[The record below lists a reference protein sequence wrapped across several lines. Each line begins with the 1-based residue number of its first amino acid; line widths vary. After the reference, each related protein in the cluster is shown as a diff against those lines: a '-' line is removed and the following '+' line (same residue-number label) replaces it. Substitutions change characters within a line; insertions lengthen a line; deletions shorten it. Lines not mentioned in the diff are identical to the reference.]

1 MGVKH
6 RVVFDKT
13 ERMAQSVVELNGTRI
28 TVGPKGEHAWLAGIH
43 EYGCKIPVT
52 DKMRAF
58 FRGHFKINLKKS
70 TTVITIP
77 ERSFLRAGHDQHIGE
92 VLDMAGL
99 LVSEVVGGTITTA
112 DMANTVGGMLR
123 DKIKLYARDLS
134 SPANAGLTVRSKGSS
149 NPLVDTG
156 GMISGIEYDVE

>member
-13 ERMAQSVVELNGTRI
+13 ERLAQSAAELNGTRI

-58 FRGHFKINLKKS
+58 FRGRFNINLKPT

-77 ERSFLRAGHDQHIGE
+77 ERSFLRAGHDEYIGE
-92 VLDMAGL
+92 VLDMAEL
-99 LVSEVVGGTITTA
+99 LVAEVMGGTITTLN
-112 DMANTVGGMLR
+112 MANTVGGMLR

-134 SPANAGLTVRSKGSS
+134 SPSNASLTVRNKGSS

-156 GMISGIEYDVE
+156 NMISGIEYDVE